1 MDIDII
7 RAFVAVAELKSVS
20 AAAARMNHLQSN
32 MTAKIKK
39 LEAHYRQQLFIR
51 SVRGMELTEEGT
63 KLYRQ
68 YKKMLILWEETEQ
81 AMNRREAKLRLG
93 TMQSVISGEITSAL
107 TNLYDKYPDLSVT
120 LKTGTTE
127 KMEQELIQGNIDL
140 AYTIGKTAA
149 AQLAYR
155 KIGTEE
161 LVLIGRKAAE
171 GVSLEYCLH
180 KENRIILS
188 EDCLYTSILEQMYS
202 VYGYQKGNAI
212 EVGMFETLLQFAGL
226 GMGISVISKRI
237 AQQYKVKHYMQLPP
251 EYRYIDKY
259 IVTRLNYELSPL
271 ERQFI
276 ETSHF
281 L

>member
-1 MDIDII
+1 MDIDNI
-7 RAFVAVAELKSVS
+7 RAFVTVAELKSLS
-20 AAAARMNHLQSN
+20 AAASRMNHLQSN

-51 SVRGMELTEEGT
+51 SARGMELTEEGI

-68 YKKMLILWEETEQ
+68 YKKLLVLWEETEQ

-93 TMQSVISGEITSAL
+93 TMQSVISGEITLAL
-107 TNLYDKYPDLSVT
+107 TNLYEKYPDLSVT

-140 AYTIGKTAA
+140 AYTIGKTASS
-149 AQLAYR
+149 QLTYR

-171 GVSLEYCLH
+171 GASLEYCLQ

-188 EDCLYTSILEQMYS
+188 EDCLYTSILEQLYS
-202 VYGYQKGNAI
+202 VYGFQKGNAI
-212 EVGMFETLLQFAGL
+212 EVGVLETLLQFARL

-237 AQQYKVKHYMQLPP
+237 AQQYKLNHFVQLPP